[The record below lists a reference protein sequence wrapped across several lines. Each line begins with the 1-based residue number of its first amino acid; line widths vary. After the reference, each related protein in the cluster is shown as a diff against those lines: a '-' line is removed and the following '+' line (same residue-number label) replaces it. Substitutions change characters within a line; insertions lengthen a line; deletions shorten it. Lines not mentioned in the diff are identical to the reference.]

1 VSRSFRRNRLI
12 AFIAAFA
19 MITVICGFSAHGFDA
34 HAGHAEHADWSVHF
48 TGVAGSAPKPSP
60 IIKPVFAAWLAPV
73 PAPAQP
79 RSARRLR
86 GNPARAPPASV

>member
-19 MITVICGFSAHGFDA
+19 MITVICGFLAHGFTA
-34 HAGHAEHADWSVHF
+34 QAGQADHSDWSMHF

-60 IIKPVFAAWLAPV
+60 IIKPVFAAWLAPL

-86 GNPARAPPASV
+86 GHSARGPPASV